1 MNSGGGT
8 GLSGRICLLLLVLVG
23 LLAGN
28 GVAAAY
34 PDVDG
39 ADTEADTTAETPA
52 SEGAASSEAGSSLS
66 CLPFYSEPQFVLRVD
81 YSGPHSGTYEPSPTA
96 GDFNGDGLE
105 DIVITRLNFKTYD
118 TFELGILLNDGDG
131 SVIEATSSIF
141 SGASPTVQNPRQIII
156 ADFNGDGRSDIFVAD
171 HGYDADPFPGYQNA
185 LVLTAPGGKLVDAT
199 DNLPQQSTFTHSAA
213 AANIDGDD
221 DIDLYVGNIWGQ
233 NDIDPQILLND
244 GSGEFTLAANRLPP
258 LVDLNQNGY
267 TTCEFT
273 DVDNDGDQD
282 LILGDTGDDISN
294 PHSRRDSVVLLND
307 GTGVFTL
314 LPDAIP
320 PKAFSDFDICH
331 DIQPVDLNSDGYVD
345 LLVVYERTNV
355 QPSYIQVLVNN
366 QDGTFRDETESRL
379 ARFDRQVWIHGLE
392 LRDLDRDGDQDLLAW
407 PWDDQ
412 DPDPMLFLND
422 GHGHFSLK
430 AHDFGCPYLYDT
442 FLDLDGD
449 GGHDILFITF
459 APPEE
464 VFVIRDLGCPM
475 FLPLVLSNRWM
486 GN

>member
-1 MNSGGGT
+1 MKSE
-8 GLSGRICLLLLVLVG
+8 GRARFAGRVCLLLLALVG

-39 ADTEADTTAETPA
+39 VGTEAGAIVAAPT

-81 YSGPHSGTYEPSPTA
+81 YAGPHSGTYEPSPTA

-118 TFELGILLNDGDG
+118 TFELGILINDGNG
-131 SVIEATSSIF
+131 SVILATSSIF
-141 SGASPTVQNPRQIII
+141 LGASPTVQNPRQVII
-156 ADFNGDGRSDIFVAD
+156 ADFNGDGRPDIFVAD
-171 HGYDADPFPGYQNA
+171 HGYDAHPFPGYQNA
-185 LVLTAPGGKLVDAT
+185 LALTAPGGKLVDAT
-199 DNLPQQSTFTHSAA
+199 GNLPQQSTFTHSAA
-213 AANIDGDD
+213 AADIDGDD

-244 GSGEFTLAANRLPP
+244 GSGDFTLAEHRLPP
-258 LVDLNQNGY
+258 LVDLNQNGC
-267 TTCEFT
+267 TTCEFS
-273 DVDNDGDQD
+273 DVNNDGSQD
-282 LILGDTGDDISN
+282 LILGDAGDDISN
-294 PHSRRDSVVLLND
+294 PHSRRDSAVLLND
-307 GTGVFTL
+307 GSGVFTL

-331 DIQPVDLNSDGYVD
+331 DIQPVNLNGDGYVD
-345 LLVVYERTNV
+345 LFVVYERQNMRG
-355 QPSYIQVLVNN
+355 SYIQALINN

-379 ARFDRQVWIHGLE
+379 ESFDRWVWIPKVE
-392 LRDLDRDGDQDLLAW
+392 LRDLDRDGDLDLVAW
-407 PWDDQ
+407 PFDDQ
-412 DPDPMLFLND
+412 NPDPMLFLND
-422 GHGHFSLK
+422 GQGHFSLRE
-430 AHDFGCPYLYDT
+430 HDFGCPYLYDT
-442 FLDLDGD
+442 FLDLEGD

-475 FLPLVLSNRWM
+475 FLPLVMSNRWM

>member
-1 MNSGGGT
+1 MKSEGRGGFA
-8 GLSGRICLLLLVLVG
+8 GRVCLLLLALVG

-39 ADTEADTTAETPA
+39 VDTEASAIVAAPT
-52 SEGAASSEAGSSLS
+52 SEDAAPSEAGSSLS
-66 CLPFYSEPQFVLRVD
+66 CLPFYSEPQFVLRVN
-81 YSGPHSGTYEPSPTA
+81 YGGSHSGTYEPSPTA
-96 GDFNGDGLE
+96 ADFNGDGLD

-118 TFELGILLNDGDG
+118 TFELGILLNDGNG
-131 SVIEATSSIF
+131 SVMLATSSIF
-141 SGASPTVQNPRQIII
+141 SAVPTVQNPRQVII
-156 ADFNGDGRSDIFVAD
+156 ADFNGDRRSDIFVAD

-199 DNLPQQSTFTHSAA
+199 GNLPQQSTFTHSAA
-213 AANIDGDD
+213 AADIDGDG
-221 DIDLYVGNIWGQ
+221 DIDLYVGNTWGQ
-233 NDIDPQILLND
+233 TDLDPQILLND
-244 GSGEFTLAANRLPP
+244 GSGGFTLAENRLPP

-267 TTCEFT
+267 TTCEFS
-273 DVDNDGDQD
+273 DVDNDGSQD
-282 LILGDTGDDISN
+282 LILGDAGDDISN

-314 LPDAIP
+314 LPDAMP
-320 PKAFSDFDICH
+320 PKDFSDFDMCH
-331 DIQPVDLNSDGYVD
+331 DIQPINLNGDDYVD
-345 LLVVYERTNV
+345 LFVVYERLNA
-355 QPSYIQVLVNN
+355 QGSYIQALINN
-366 QDGTFRDETESRL
+366 QDGTFGDETESRL
-379 ARFDRQVWIHGLE
+379 ESFDRRVWIHALE
-392 LRDLDRDGDQDLLAW
+392 LRDLDRDGDLDLLAW

-412 DPDPMLFLND
+412 HPDPMLFLDD
-422 GHGHFSLK
+422 GHGHFTLK

-464 VFVIRDLGCPM
+464 VFLIRDLGCPM
-475 FLPLVLSNRWM
+475 FLPLILRDRWM